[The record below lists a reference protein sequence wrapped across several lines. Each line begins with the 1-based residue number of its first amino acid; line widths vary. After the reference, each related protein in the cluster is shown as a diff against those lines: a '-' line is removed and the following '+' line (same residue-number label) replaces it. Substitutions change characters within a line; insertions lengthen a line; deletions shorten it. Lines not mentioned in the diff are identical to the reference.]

1 MKQWLM
7 KRPTNSRTTQRFS
20 SVLSMGL
27 AVLGLLSGQP
37 VKALDFTLPEDAN
50 VVAKWN
56 QATLEAIGDAQLYP
70 TSASRVLAIVHDSIF
85 EAWAAYDPVAIGPQ
99 LGDELQVSGDRIT
112 QENKREAVSYAA
124 YHALVELFPSQVG
137 LFNDLMNDL
146 GYDAGFTTTDR
157 LTEAGIGR
165 LSARSVLDFRH
176 DDGANY
182 INGYEDITGYQPINT
197 DDRIVDPNLW
207 QALKVDNGQTE
218 QAFITPQWGNVTPFA
233 LASGDEFLPPPPPAF
248 GSPEYLNNTL
258 EVIEYNAALDDRG
271 KVLAEYWAD
280 GPGTVQPAGHWHLF
294 AQYVSDRDGH
304 TLDDDAK
311 MFFILGNA
319 TLDAGISA
327 WYAKV
332 YYNYVRPITAIRYL
346 AENEMLPEAHPYVR
360 TNPQTEELEIFSWAG
375 PDRGQEWVTGSEW
388 MPYQKISFVSP
399 AFAEYVS
406 GHSTFSTA
414 AAEVLKRYTGSDN
427 FGARHTQAPYTSTYE
442 SSTPE
447 QPVMLS
453 WPTFTDA
460 ANESGISR
468 LYGGIHFQPGDL
480 NGRTMGRL
488 VGDRVWER
496 SQYYIDGGS

>member
-1 MKQWLM
+1 MKQWFA
-7 KRPTNSRTTQRFS
+7 KQPQKSPAKNTVS
-20 SVLSMGL
+20 SVLSLGIAL
-27 AVLGLLSGQP
+27 LGLFPGMP
-37 VKALDFTLPEDAN
+37 AKAIDFTLPDDAN

-56 QATLEAIGDAQLYP
+56 QATLEAIGDTGMAP
-70 TSASRVLAIVHDSIF
+70 TTASRALAIVHDSIF

-99 LGDELQVSGDRIT
+99 FGDQLQVPLDRIT

-124 YHALVELFPSQVG
+124 YHALVDLFPSQVG
-137 LFNDLMNDL
+137 SFNDLMDDL
-146 GYDAGFTTTDR
+146 GYDATFNTTNR
-157 LTEAGIGR
+157 QTEAGIGR

-176 DDGANY
+176 DDGANQ
-182 INGYEDITGYQPINT
+182 IEDYEDITGYRPINT
-197 DDRIVDPNLW
+197 HDRIVDPNLW
-207 QALKVDNGQTE
+207 QALKVKEEEGE
-218 QAFITPQWGNVTPFA
+218 QVFITPQWGRVTPFA

-248 GSPEYLNNTL
+248 GSSEYLDYAL
-258 EVIEYNAALDDRG
+258 EVITFNAELDDRG

-327 WYAKV
+327 WYSKV

-346 AENEMLPEAHPYVR
+346 AENGMLREDHPYVR
-360 TNPQTEELEIFSWAG
+360 ENPQTGDLEIFSWAG
-375 PDRGQEWVTGSEW
+375 PDLGQQWVTGSEW
-388 MPYQKISFVSP
+388 IPYQKISFVSP

-427 FGARHTQAPYTSTYE
+427 FGARHTQQPRTSTYE
-442 SSTPE
+442 SSTP
-447 QPVMLS
+447 QQSVVLS
-453 WPTFTDA
+453 WPTFSDA

-488 VGDRVWER
+488 VGDRVWDR
-496 SQYYIDGGS
+496 AQYYINGGL